1 MGSPNV
7 RKVGIM
13 LEELG
18 LDYVLRHVA
27 VFRGDQFEPA
37 FLALNPLGKVPV
49 LIDHTRDPGRPI
61 YESGAILLYLAETY
75 GALLPTG
82 GFARYEVMEWLMVQM
97 GAIGPMFGQC
107 NHFQLLGAQADPY
120 AAARYRTQA
129 KVLYR
134 RLDERLSTRQWIAG
148 DAYSIADIA
157 IYPWALYLEQH
168 GFDAAEHRSL
178 VRWRDL
184 IGAREAVKRLLGAFR
199 SRFRQ
204 GSSANPARSDA
215 GPARCVL
222 QSRSGRGPGGR
233 FFLHH
238 HALRIRRHADGL
250 AFQAQR
256 PPQWASAGPRISA
269 TQSMN
274 TRTRLGRLRRCAYSR
289 ERHMG
294 SGR

>member
-1 MGSPNV
+1 MIELFGMGSPNV

-49 LIDHTRDPGRPI
+49 LIDHARGAGRPI
-61 YESGAILLYLAETY
+61 YESGAILFYLAEAY
-75 GALLPTG
+75 GALLPSG

-97 GAIGPMFGQC
+97 GAIGPMFGQH

-134 RLDERLSTRQWIAG
+134 QLDERLATREWIAG

-157 IYPWALYLEQH
+157 IYPWALYLEPH
-168 GFDAAEHRSL
+168 GFDPAAHPAL
-178 VRWRDL
+178 VRWRDS
-184 IGAREAVKRLLGAFR
+184 IGARESVKRSSERFAAAFDKEALATR
-199 SRFRQ
+199 RAATTQQLDAFFNRDQ
-204 GSSANPARSDA
+204 EVPAVDYSS
-215 GPARCVL
+215 VT
-222 QSRSGRGPGGR
+222 
-233 FFLHH
+233 
-238 HALRIRRHADGL
+238 RR
-250 AFQAQR
+250 
-256 PPQWASAGPRISA
+256 
-269 TQSMN
+269 
-274 TRTRLGRLRRCAYSR
+274 
-289 ERHMG
+289 
-294 SGR
+294 